1 MTYLWTSLSFGIL
14 GAVFWWRRFDRYF
27 AGMCVIIAVVGCWFP
42 AVLIV
47 PFFLVFWRI
56 LIGRN
61 IQTDSKLLIGQERFH
76 DKPHDTDSSQTTSHW
91 IVAICPNSDSEVE
104 CQVID
109 AVGEVVSGK
118 GIKKSRKMLRKDMEE
133 KYEVTCVGW
142 VTRKDREQHKKSVID
157 NEPMASGYSCQEYA
171 LDIAFQLSCSRTYTF
186 MKSIGLLRVRT
197 VVYYSLLMLS
207 VMLYVVSEYLHL
219 PVIIL
224 VPISPSL
231 FNPVIVTNCFVASE
245 AFRLG
250 YTNLRQEDGWFQ
262 GLKDRVNVFWGY
274 INSRDKVKL
283 ALVFVYTILVHV
295 LMENVLLTISVMM
308 VCIFIARS

>member
-1 MTYLWTSLSFGIL
+1 
-14 GAVFWWRRFDRYF
+14 
-27 AGMCVIIAVVGCWFP
+27 
-42 AVLIV
+42 
-47 PFFLVFWRI
+47 
-56 LIGRN
+56 
-61 IQTDSKLLIGQERFH
+61 
-76 DKPHDTDSSQTTSHW
+76 
-91 IVAICPNSDSEVE
+91 
-104 CQVID
+104 
-109 AVGEVVSGK
+109 
-118 GIKKSRKMLRKDMEE
+118 
-133 KYEVTCVGW
+133 
-142 VTRKDREQHKKSVID
+142 
-157 NEPMASGYSCQEYA
+157 
-171 LDIAFQLSCSRTYTF
+171 

-224 VPISPSL
+224 VPISPSF
-231 FNPVIVTNCFVASE
+231 FNPIIVTNCFVASE

-262 GLKDRVNVFWGY
+262 GLKDRVKVFLGY
-274 INSRDKVKL
+274 INGRDKVKL